1 MWSLPAA
8 KVAIV
13 IAGCLAMIYT
23 QLTMSPATI
32 EFARSFGATGL
43 HIGILGAL
51 PTGMLFLQFLS
62 ALTANRLRYRRRVW
76 FWVTL
81 AQRLLFL
88 PLALGPWLAPGLSE
102 HTWLWLLIGLT
113 ALNHGLIHFSTP
125 LWLSWMGDYL
135 PHRGL
140 SHYWGRR
147 HAWMQ
152 MAAAVS
158 LFAGALYML
167 GDASGI
173 RSSFGVLLVVG
184 AAFGV
189 ADILLFVKVD
199 EPPVT
204 PSPSPRIRDVLAA
217 PFRHP
222 DFRRFIGFTC
232 YWHMAAM
239 VAAPFISYY
248 LLSYVGMDVY
258 HVMLLWTFSWIGGA
272 LFSPRLGRLAENYGN
287 RPVLVICTAF
297 KSLNVLALLLTPQD
311 PNFAFWL
318 LVPVFM
324 IDAALNAGIV
334 IANNGFMIKNSP
346 TENRAMFIAA
356 GTAVAGMVGGVT
368 SVVAGLFIALCAG
381 TQWQLLGLTLNNFH
395 MVFVVSLVMRLAAAV
410 LARRVREPTS
420 EGVRVVMA
428 ELVGVTPIRIMR
440 FPLEMYRTWR
450 HPIEDVRP
458 VACAE
463 AAGALGPLLAEP
475 LDIDAEFGEP
485 ARIRDL
491 TSAESLADSL
501 TTDPWAPEELHLVVP
516 RSVPSAEVGI
526 SMRKTG

>member
-1 MWSLPAA
+1 
-8 KVAIV
+8 
-13 IAGCLAMIYT
+13 MIYT

-173 RSSFGVLLVVG
+173 RSSFGVLLVVE
-184 AAFGV
+184 ALDIV
-189 ADILLFVKVD
+189 ADEVGI
-199 EPPVT
+199 EPFEQGQVF
-204 PSPSPRIRDVLAA
+204 AQ
-217 PFRHP
+217 RH
-222 DFRRFIGFTC
+222 RN
-232 YWHMAAM
+232 
-239 VAAPFISYY
+239 
-248 LLSYVGMDVY
+248 
-258 HVMLLWTFSWIGGA
+258 
-272 LFSPRLGRLAENYGN
+272 LGRLELEEEGYEHG
-287 RPVLVICTAF
+287 RH
-297 KSLNVLALLLTPQD
+297 
-311 PNFAFWL
+311 FAS
-318 LVPVFM
+318 
-324 IDAALNAGIV
+324 A
-334 IANNGFMIKNSP
+334 
-346 TENRAMFIAA
+346 RADRQARQRR
-356 GTAVAGMVGGVT
+356 GV
-368 SVVAGLFIALCAG
+368 
-381 TQWQLLGLTLNNFH
+381 H
-395 MVFVVSLVMRLAAAV
+395 
-410 LARRVREPTS
+410 
-420 EGVRVVMA
+420 
-428 ELVGVTPIRIMR
+428 VTPAKAST
-440 FPLEMYRTWR
+440 FGK
-450 HPIEDVRP
+450 
-458 VACAE
+458 VATAE
-463 AAGALGPLLAEP
+463 
-475 LDIDAEFGEP
+475 IY
-485 ARIRDL
+485 
-491 TSAESLADSL
+491 
-501 TTDPWAPEELHLVVP
+501 
-516 RSVPSAEVGI
+516 
-526 SMRKTG
+526 